1 MTEEIKGE
9 VKEIEGEL
17 LETEPMKLARAQFGS
32 FMRTVSGDNWSPDGV
47 DKLEVLNLK
56 KYKEIV
62 EQCRFFYRRDPIA
75 STVLNKLIEIGITN
89 LIFDKGSLSD
99 NEFRIYLGVRDKL
112 QDFAEECA
120 LEYLITGMVIPEV
133 EYEAVNKEDLMDM
146 KIKKHTAL
154 SLPTSMWV
162 RDSGTIKIN
171 TPFVELD
178 NPSFFVTVPE
188 ELVIFIQNK
197 GMYPDGTEDYD
208 LYRRIL
214 KHFPEFVNLVN
225 KGETE
230 ILLENDYI
238 LRRKVQ
244 PDSPYPAPY
253 LYPTLES
260 LKHKRNMRRMDYSI
274 AARVISAIMLI
285 RLGNDEFPILEDEED
300 AFDDLK
306 EQMFWRNSGQKDLE
320 RIFQLFAN
328 HTVEIEWIFPPA
340 DILLDESKYAEVN
353 QDIFFSLGF
362 PRVLTTG
369 ESQKTG
375 TSDPEFSS
383 LSPVKTMENLQRK
396 ILFIL
401 QGVVKEIAKLNKLK
415 NYPEIR
421 FSNINLHTF
430 NDFVQGMSSLY
441 ESGSLSRSSYVEAF
455 GYNLVEELKKLKVE
469 MALYK
474 QYGLPE
480 MAHMPFSPQPQ
491 SQTSP
496 AKTTQKPQNKP
507 KEK

>member
-1 MTEEIKGE
+1 MTEEIKEE
-9 VKEIEGEL
+9 VLKKSL
-17 LETEPMKLARAQFGS
+17 KLAKAQFGS
-32 FMRTVSGDNWSPDGV
+32 FVRTYGGGDTWSPDEV

-75 STVLNKLIEIGITN
+75 STVIDKLIEIGITN
-89 LIFDKGSLSD
+89 LIFDKGNLSD
-99 NEFRIYLGVRDKL
+99 NEFRIYEGVREKL

-120 LEYLITGMVIPEV
+120 LEYLVTGMVIPET
-133 EYEAVNKEDLMDM
+133 EYEAVSKEELMDM
-146 KIKKHTAL
+146 KIKKYKTL
-154 SLPTSMWV
+154 TLPVSLWV

-178 NPSFFVTVPE
+178 TPSFYMKIPE
-188 ELVIFIQNK
+188 ELLFFIQNK
-197 GMYPDGTEDYD
+197 GEYPDGTKDTE
-208 LYRRIL
+208 LYQRL
-214 KHFPEFVNLVN
+214 VKHFPEFVREVL

-230 ILLENDYI
+230 VLLENDYI
-238 LRRKVQ
+238 IRRKVQ

-253 LYPTLES
+253 LYSTLES

-274 AARVISAIMLI
+274 ASRVISAIMLI

-306 EQMFWRNSGQKDLE
+306 EQMFWRNTGQKDLE

-340 DILLDESKYAEVN
+340 EILLDEKKYVEIN

-369 ESQKTG
+369 ESQRTG

-383 LSPVKTMENLQRK
+383 LSPVKTMENLQKK
-396 ILFIL
+396 IRFII
-401 QGVVKEIAKLNKLK
+401 QGVVKEVAKLNGFKAW
-415 NYPEIR
+415 PHVR
-421 FSNINLHTF
+421 FSNINLHVF

-455 GYNLVEELKKLKVE
+455 GYNLLEELAKLEKE
-469 MALYK
+469 KELYK
-474 QYGLPE
+474 QFGLDE
-480 MAHMPFSPQPQ
+480 MAPLPYSPQPQ
-491 SQTSP
+491 NTQTQQ
-496 AKTTQKPQNKP
+496 KTQQKTQKPANSK
-507 KEK
+507 